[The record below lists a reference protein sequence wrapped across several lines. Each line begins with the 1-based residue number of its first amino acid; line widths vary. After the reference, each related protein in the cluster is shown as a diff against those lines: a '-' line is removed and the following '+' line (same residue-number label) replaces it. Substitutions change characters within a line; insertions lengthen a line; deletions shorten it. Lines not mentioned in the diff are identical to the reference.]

1 MKRFKNQIEAF
12 AVGYMEARYDDIG
25 YRIASGM
32 HNQAMYHPLELDPS
46 AFFAGAQLP
55 VARWRTDG
63 PQSIRNT
70 HGNGFVVREDMFA
83 ENIKKYPEFKDELA
97 EIYEYFKGK
106 DSTDM
111 VNAMASDLAK
121 SIEKNK
127 LGWGGGQHAWV
138 GGHGNPDYGLI
149 VKSGT
154 DGLRKKINK
163 YKARNAKKAVFYE
176 GLLLTLDA
184 IDIYAE
190 RYGKMAKE
198 LAEKSVGEQKNR
210 LLRIANALDFVPKN
224 PARDFFEAC
233 QSFWLLFT
241 VDGID
246 SPGRFDQYM
255 IDCYRASS
263 EEDRIEC
270 LEALWQLFQA
280 SRTWNLCIGGTDE
293 EWNDESN
300 ELSFAILEVARKY
313 KYNTPN
319 ITMRVSRNT
328 PEALLKSATETIAT
342 GIGMP
347 AIYNDEIVCAAL
359 QKIGIPPRDSHD
371 YCMNGCNQIDIFG
384 KSHMGLEDGEVCLA
398 KCLESVLFEGEN
410 QISGEFMVPS
420 AGDPRSFDTYE
431 ELFDAYKKQV
441 ELVTDE
447 VIKTANLTQRLCAE
461 HSPNPM
467 RSVFIEGCIEKGL
480 DYKNHGPLYGHG
492 QILAEG
498 IGDTVDSLAALKYF
512 VYDTKKYTMDEM
524 IKALK
529 ANFEGYYDL
538 WHDVDSFSK
547 FGNDDPYVDE
557 IYRAVTEHFN
567 LYLRTKQT
575 FRGGIFTGGCS
586 TFQRAASYGIAL
598 GAMPSGKKR
607 GDSRLADSIGAV
619 PGCDTN
625 GPTALIKSVT
635 HSDQTLAGS
644 GNVLQMKFS
653 KSLFETEKGMDAFIS
668 LAKTYFSMGG
678 QQLSVNVVS
687 REELLDAKKY
697 PEKHRNL
704 VVRVGGYSD
713 YFNNLEEGLKDNI
726 IERSFL
732 DI

>member
-1 MKRFKNQIEAF
+1 MGKFKNNIEAF
-12 AVGYMEARYDDIG
+12 AVGYMEAEHDDVG
-25 YRIASGM
+25 YRISSGM
-32 HNQAMYHPLELDPS
+32 LNQAKHHPLSLDEN
-46 AFFAGAQLP
+46 AFFAGKDLP
-55 VARWRTDG
+55 VPRWRTDG
-63 PQSIRNT
+63 PQGVRNS
-70 HGNGFVVREDMFA
+70 HGNGFVVREDMLLA
-83 ENIKKYPEFKDELA
+83 NIKKYPEFAYELK

-106 DSTDM
+106 DTTDM
-111 VNAMASDLAK
+111 VNAEASDLAR
-121 SIEKNK
+121 SIAKNK
-127 LGWGGGQHAWV
+127 LGWGGGQYAWT

-149 VKSGT
+149 IRNGT
-154 DGLRKKINK
+154 DGLRRKIND
-163 YKARNAKKAVFYE
+163 YKAKNPEKIVFYE

-198 LAEKSVGEQKNR
+198 LAKKCDGEQKKR
-210 LLRIANALDFVPKN
+210 LLRIASALDFVPKR

-255 IDCYRASS
+255 IDCYRASE
-263 EEDRIEC
+263 EEDRREC
-270 LEALWQLFQA
+270 LEELWQLFHSA
-280 SRTWNLCIGGTDE
+280 RAWNLCIGGTDE
-293 EWNDESN
+293 NWQDEAN
-300 ELSFAILEVARKY
+300 ELSYAILEVARKY

-328 PEALLKSATETIAT
+328 PKELLISAAMTIAT

-347 AIYNDEIVCAAL
+347 SLYNDEVVCAAL
-359 QKIGIPPRDSHD
+359 EKIGIPPCDSHD

-398 KCLESVLFEGEN
+398 KCLEGLLFEGRN
-410 QISGEFMVPS
+410 QISGEVMMPS
-420 AGDPRSFDTYE
+420 AGDPCSFDTYE
-431 ELFDAYKKQV
+431 ELFEAYKKMV

-447 VIKTANLTQRLCAE
+447 VTEMANITQRICAE

-480 DYKNHGPLYGHG
+480 DYKNKGPLYGHA

-512 VYDTKKYTMDEM
+512 VYDTKKYKMDEI
-524 IKALK
+524 IKALE
-529 ANFEGYYDL
+529 ANFEGYEEL
-538 WHDVDSFSK
+538 WHDLDSFPK

-557 IYRAVTEHFN
+557 IYRNVTEHFN
-567 LYLRTKQT
+567 RYLQTKKA

-607 GDSRLADSIGAV
+607 GDARFADSIGAV
-619 PGCDTN
+619 PGCDTK

-635 HSDQTLAGS
+635 NADHTLACS
-644 GNVLQMKFS
+644 GNVLQMKFA
-653 KSLFETEKGMDAFIS
+653 KSVFGTEKGMDAFIS
-668 LAKTYFSMGG
+668 LAKTYFSLGG
-678 QQLSVNVVS
+678 QQLSINVVS
-687 REELLDAKKY
+687 KEELLDAKKH
-697 PEKHRNL
+697 PERHKDL

-726 IERSFL
+726 IERTML
-732 DI
+732 GL